1 MQGVEEN
8 AEQHSLYLF
17 DHEDRIKR
25 LEERC
30 AALEAQLNKQ
40 GE

>member
-17 DHEDRIKR
+17 DHEDRIR
-25 LEERC
+25 ALEERC
-30 AALEAQLNKQ
+30 AALEAQLTQK
-40 GE
+40 E